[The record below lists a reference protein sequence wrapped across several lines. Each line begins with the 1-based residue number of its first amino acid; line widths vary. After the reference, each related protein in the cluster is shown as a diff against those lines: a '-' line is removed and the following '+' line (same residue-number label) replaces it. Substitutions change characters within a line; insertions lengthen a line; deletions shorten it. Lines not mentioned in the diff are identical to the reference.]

1 MTVFKSTFNDIEITD
16 HTITER
22 VFEGL
27 VGRGDDVV
35 LTDGV
40 TGETLT
46 ANQLK
51 HSIKSLAGGLTER
64 GFGKGHTTALIAP
77 NMPAYATVFH
87 GVAWAGGTITTLNPS
102 YTEHEV
108 RHQLLDSKA
117 ELLITIPAFLDTAK
131 SAIEGTGVQEIVVIG
146 EAKGA
151 TPLSALM
158 GTPINAQVPVD
169 LDEDI
174 VVLPYS
180 SGTTGLPKGV
190 MLTHRNLAVNLDQV
204 LANADIRVG
213 DVAPA
218 FLPFFHIY
226 GMMVMLNCYIAVGGS
241 VVTLPRFDLELFLR
255 LAQDHKARSLWI
267 VPPVAIAL
275 AKHPIIDQ
283 FDLSSLEYVGC
294 AAAPL
299 GDELSDA
306 VSARLNCVTMQ
317 GYGMTELSPVSH
329 MSHPSSARSGAGGR
343 TVANTECKIVDTKT
357 GEALGP
363 DQDGELWIRGPQV
376 MKGYLNNPAAT
387 EETIDADGWLH
398 TGDIACIDAD
408 GYLFI
413 RDRLKELIKYKGFQV
428 APAELEA
435 VLTSHP
441 QIGDAAVIGAP
452 DDEAGEVP
460 IAFVVLAPDQTLS
473 EDDVKAYVAEQLAH
487 YKHLH
492 RVSFVDSIPK
502 SPSGKI
508 LRRLLR
514 DQTAA

>member
-1 MTVFKSTFNDIEITD
+1 MTVFKSTFNDIAITD
-16 HTITER
+16 RTITER

-27 VGRGDDVV
+27 DGRGDDIV

-46 ANQLK
+46 ANQLI
-51 HSIKSLAGGLTER
+51 HGVKSLAGGLTER

-117 ELLITIPAFLDTAK
+117 ELLITVPAFLEVAK
-131 SAIEGTGVQEIVVIG
+131 SAIEGTDVREIVVIG
-146 EAKGA
+146 EAEGA

-158 GTPINAQVPVD
+158 GTPTETQVPVD

-204 LANADIRVG
+204 IADADIRKG

-226 GMMVMLNCYIAVGGS
+226 GMMVMLNCYIAAGGS

-283 FDLSSLEYVGC
+283 FDLSGLEFVGC

-306 VSARLNCVTMQ
+306 VSTRLNCVTMQ

-329 MSHPSSARSGAGGR
+329 MSHPDSARSGAAGKI
-343 TVANTECKIVDTKT
+343 VANTECKIVDTKT
-357 GEALGP
+357 GESLGP
-363 DQDGELWIRGPQV
+363 DQDGELLVRGPQV
-376 MKGYLNNPAAT
+376 MKGYLNNPEAT

-435 VLTSHP
+435 ILMTHP
-441 QIGDAAVIGAP
+441 KIGDAAVIGAP

-460 IAFVVLAPDQTLS
+460 VAFVVLAPEQSLS
-473 EDDVKAYVAEQLAH
+473 EDDVKAHVAEQLAH

-508 LRRLLR
+508 LRRFLR
-514 DQTAA
+514 DDLAA